1 LEHETQQSKQAKE
14 IETSTTTPRLAQQL
28 NTQFLRLPFLIAAR
42 LAASA
47 VRASKA
53 AALWMR
59 VVVEAGR
66 GAEGPASLSKEK
78 SRELRKRAKYAVMR
92 RGTDFASC

>member
-53 AALWMR
+53 AALWCGWWWR
-59 VVVEAGR
+59 QGEEQKAQQV
-66 GAEGPASLSKEK
+66 
-78 SRELRKRAKYAVMR
+78 
-92 RGTDFASC
+92 